1 MHRKHILAASLVTVA
16 LASVAVYAQRAKFDQ
31 EAAIRGVSADIKARP
46 EQVRLSQR
54 AGKAAPAAA
63 KGAPFVTMPTY
74 SVTVDDVYDTDSFGR
89 FVKYLGLTSAFINLD
104 PACPPPSS
112 PDEFCQ
118 TLSATPGAITP
129 FNFPDAARIKLPK
142 SATHSLLCYWFSPVL
157 TVNYTNPTASRVY
170 GRLRYNP
177 TLTIENP
184 VLADPALIDPT
195 TGAPFGGQLLTS
207 MTSSEIFTEV
217 LEPGVNFTER
227 TRDSTVC
234 MAGFISR
241 RALID
246 NYGLTD
252 AQADAFF
259 ASETTVRLNISG
271 SAQNVGFASMVFG
284 LRVMGD

>member
-1 MHRKHILAASLVTVA
+1 MHRKHILAASIAAVA

-31 EAAIRGVSADIKARP
+31 EPVVRGVSADITARP

-89 FVKYLGLTSAFINLD
+89 FVKYLGLASAFINLD
-104 PACPPPSS
+104 PACPAPTS
-112 PDEFCQ
+112 PDEYCQ
-118 TLSATPGAITP
+118 TLSPTPGAVTP
-129 FNFPDAARIKLPK
+129 FTFNDAARIKLPK
-142 SATHSLLCYWFSPVL
+142 NATHSLLCYWFSPLL
-157 TVNYTNPTASRVY
+157 TINYSNTTPNRVY
-170 GRLRYNP
+170 GRLRYTP

-207 MTSSEIFTEV
+207 MTSSEVFTEV
-217 LEPGVNFTER
+217 LEPGVNITER
-227 TRDSTVC
+227 QRDSTVC

-259 ASETTVRLNISG
+259 ASETTIRLNVSG

>member
-1 MHRKHILAASLVTVA
+1 MHRKHIIAVSIAAAA

-31 EAAIRGVSADIKARP
+31 DTVIRGVSADVTARP

-63 KGAPFVTMPTY
+63 KGAPFATMPTY

-104 PACPPPSS
+104 PACPAPTS

-118 TLSATPGAITP
+118 TLSATPGAVTP
-129 FNFPDAARIKLPK
+129 FTFNDAARIKLPK
-142 SATHSLLCYWFSPVL
+142 NATHSLLCYWFSPLL
-157 TVNYTNPTASRVY
+157 TVNYSNPTPNRVY

-207 MTSSEIFTEV
+207 MTSSEILTEV
-217 LEPGVNFTER
+217 LEPGVNYTER
-227 TRDSTVC
+227 LRDSTVC

-259 ASETTVRLNISG
+259 ASETTIRLNVSG

>member
-1 MHRKHILAASLVTVA
+1 MHRKHILAASIAAVA

-31 EAAIRGVSADIKARP
+31 DTVVRGVSADITARP
-46 EQVRLSQR
+46 DQVRLSKR
-54 AGKAAPAAA
+54 AGKPAPVAA

-89 FVKYLGLTSAFINLD
+89 FVKYLGLTSAFITLD
-104 PACPPPSS
+104 PACPAPTS
-112 PDEFCQ
+112 PDEYCQ
-118 TLSATPGAITP
+118 TLNPTPGAVTP
-129 FNFPDAARIKLPK
+129 FTFNDAARIKLPK
-142 SATHSLLCYWFSPVL
+142 SATNSLLCYWFSPVL
-157 TVNYTNPTASRVY
+157 TVNYANPTASRVY

-207 MTSSEIFTEV
+207 MTSSEVFTEV

-227 TRDSTVC
+227 MRDSTVC

-259 ASETTVRLNISG
+259 ASETTIRLNVSG